1 VRVLKVIFIKD
12 FPLISFSIDVS
23 RDVSRVYSS
32 NASPVIGPLKR
43 KNDVKVMDLGPTFKQ
58 MIYEKY
64 KPGGA
69 SPFETK
75 FKQKIQAI
83 HGLGAN
89 QMLPGS
95 QGITMIHKGY
105 LTAEN
110 NEQYVFSHKQ
120 ASIKARTEI
129 SHAGFKKM
137 QKPLQPHHPHH
148 QERTPIQI
156 RDRSQIPGK
165 TIKTAYNLSRKSN
178 SPPLQKLNLHTSFIG
193 SPKDMPTSNK
203 SFQ

>member
-1 VRVLKVIFIKD
+1 M
-12 FPLISFSIDVS
+12 SIDVS
-23 RDVSRVYSS
+23 RDGSRVYSN

-64 KPGGA
+64 RPGGA
-69 SPFETK
+69 STLEAK

-83 HGLGAN
+83 HGLGN
-89 QMLPGS
+89 QILPTGQNGS

-105 LTAEN
+105 LAAEN
-110 NEQYVFSHKQ
+110 NEHYVFSHKQ

-148 QERTPIQI
+148 QERVPVQM

-178 SPPLQKLNLHTSFIG
+178 SPPMQKLNLHTSFIG
-193 SPKDMPTSNK
+193 SPKDMPTSK
-203 SFQ
+203 IILSKESF